1 MIALDLAGVRI
12 VVVGAS
18 AGIGREVAL
27 AAAAAGAGV
36 VAVGRR
42 QERLDE
48 LGAQQSG
55 ISGIAADLRDPDACG
70 LVVDEAARTLG
81 GFDVVVLALGA
92 SPLVTLAETD
102 AGAWLDVIAANTV
115 APALVTRA
123 ALGHL
128 ADRGVVA
135 FLSSES
141 VGRPRRGL
149 VPYSASKAA
158 LDEQIKGWRTE
169 CHDHRFIRV
178 VVGATTG
185 TDFARDFDSG
195 TISAYLDDWVAGGHL
210 AETMMEPSEVGQS
223 IVEVLAVALA
233 HPTIDLNDVAIVP
246 PGPLMRLSPRP

>member
-1 MIALDLAGVRI
+1 VIGLDLAGVRI

-18 AGIGREVAL
+18 AGIGREVAV
-27 AAAAAGAGV
+27 ASAAAGAGV

-42 QERLDE
+42 QARLDE
-48 LGAQQSG
+48 LGARQP
-55 ISGIAADLRDPDACG
+55 GIAGLVADLRDPDACA
-70 LVVDEAARTLG
+70 LVVDEAVRALG
-81 GFDVVVLALGA
+81 GIDAVVLALGA

-102 AGAWLDVIAANTV
+102 AGAWRDVIATNTV
-115 APALVTRA
+115 APALITRA
-123 ALGHL
+123 ALAHL
-128 ADRGVVA
+128 SDRGIVA

-169 CHDHRFIRV
+169 CPEHRFIRL

-185 TDFARDFDSG
+185 TDFARDFDGG

-210 AETMMEPSEVGQS
+210 AETMMQPAEVGQA

-233 HPTIDLNDVAIVP
+233 HPAIDLNDIAVVP
-246 PGPLMRLSPRP
+246 PGPMMRLSPRP

>member
-1 MIALDLAGVRI
+1 MIALDLTGVRI

-27 AAAAAGAGV
+27 ASAAAGAGV

-42 QERLDE
+42 QERLDA
-48 LGAQQSG
+48 LGAQQPG
-55 ISGIAADLRDPDACG
+55 IVGIVADLRDPDACP
-70 LVVDEAARTLG
+70 LVVDEAVRDLG
-81 GFDVVVLALGA
+81 GIDVVVLALGA
-92 SPLVTLAETD
+92 SPLVALAD
-102 AGAWLDVIAANTV
+102 ADADAWHQVVTSNTV
-115 APALVTRA
+115 APALVTQA
-123 ALGHL
+123 ALDHL
-128 ADRGVVA
+128 AAGGIIA

-169 CHDHRFIRV
+169 CPDRRFIRV

-185 TDFARDFDSG
+185 TDFARDFDVE
-195 TISAYLDDWVAGGHL
+195 TISAYLEDWVAGGHL
-210 AETMMEPSEVGQS
+210 AETMMEPAEVGRS

-246 PGPLMRLSPRP
+246 PGPPMRLSPRP